1 MTRVQ
6 FPVVSGQT
14 IQVRVGAQNDV
25 GFQSALS
32 SPTSI
37 IINPSTTAPGVP
49 TSFTIS
55 STALSIVI
63 SYINPINKD
72 LRGVELWWSTSA
84 GGTYVL
90 YDTMGGVPG
99 EESKF
104 NLNWGDVVNGITF
117 VLGTSYYFK
126 LRAVSTSGVTSSYT
140 ANSSGV
146 YGTVNT
152 GQVTQNAI
160 SSMFN
165 SVVSS
170 NASISTVRDS
180 ISYSTNGGTTTSTL
194 QGIIISEITLGAV
207 DSGIAGFNLIANA
220 MVQKKSTWSPNAYST
235 GVVLQKIAGESYYE
249 QATGFG
255 SSTSFLG
262 EQEPSGQNFVDGV
275 QATYSTSSIDTS
287 GDVIGTTG
295 SKYALFLY
303 TNGEPSFSLGV
314 FSGTGLTITELKR

>member
-25 GFQSALS
+25 GFQSDMSAVQ
-32 SPTSI
+32 SI
-37 IINPSTTAPGVP
+37 IINPSSTAPGVP
-49 TSFTIS
+49 TGFTIS
-55 STALSIVI
+55 STALSIVV
-63 SYINPINKD
+63 SYVNPTNKD

-84 GGTYVL
+84 GGTYAL

-140 ANSSGV
+140 VNSSGV

-160 SSMFN
+160 SNMFN
-165 SVVSS
+165 TVLTSDS
-170 NASISTVRDS
+170 AISTTRDT
-180 ISYSTNGGTTTSTL
+180 INYNSTTNQL
-194 QGIIISEITLGAV
+194 QGIMIGTISLGTV
-207 DSGIAGFNLIANA
+207 SSDIAGFNLVASA
-220 MVQKKSTWSPNAYST
+220 MCQKKSNWSLGTNKYITA
-235 GVVLQKIAGESYYE
+235 VILQEVAGNNYWET
-249 QATGFG
+249 ATGGAF
-255 SSTSFLG
+255 TKFLG
-262 EQEPSGQNFVDGV
+262 EDIPDNQDFDMGV
-275 QATYSTSSIDTS
+275 QRTYSSTLIDTS
-287 GDVIGTTG
+287 GDVIGSTG
-295 SKYALFLY
+295 SKYGLFLY
-303 TNGEPSFSLGV
+303 TNSEPQYSLGV
-314 FSGTGLTITELKR
+314 FSGTGLSVTELKR